1 MQHLTSGCSLIY
13 KANKDIKTEKI
24 MDNIQEGLKKLDS
37 LDIPYAF
44 NHDDDHESNSY
55 VRLSSDF
62 SDRLREVGFRVGRKI
77 FGKAHIIYYKGRF
90 FGLTTV

>member
-1 MQHLTSGCSLIY
+1 
-13 KANKDIKTEKI
+13 

-44 NHDDDHESNSY
+44 NHEDHESQSC

-90 FGLTTV
+90 FGLTTG